1 MGSSG
6 IDVDLLTKLVKDAVD
21 KETVALR
28 LEIENLQKEQK
39 KSGDEIEKL
48 KNENNKLQSEIV
60 KVERKL
66 DEVEQYNRKSSLIL
80 GGAFPEGREGESPA
94 ETRETAKK
102 IIQEKLKVELKG
114 DIVACHRL
122 RNKRRVVVKF
132 QDSDDRDAVYEAKFG
147 QEGEHGEKITV
158 HENLTE
164 KRARM
169 VSLLEEMRKKGDVLN
184 YHTRNGHIMARD
196 NATKRYSR
204 IQPWLTEEEVKHTL
218 HNAALRT
225 NLTHGNLLKSQT
237 LTNIPQGSVARK
249 ASNLEDYVVGNS
261 GKTRQT
267 RQTKRSEGAAAGGSS

>member
-1 MGSSG
+1 M
-6 IDVDLLTKLVKDAVD
+6 DNLDMDLLTKLVKDAVD

-28 LEIENLQKEQK
+28 VEIENLQKEQK
-39 KSGDEIEKL
+39 KSVDEIEKL
-48 KNENNKLQSEIV
+48 KNENKNLQSEIV

-80 GGAFPEGREGESPA
+80 GGAFPEGKEGESPA

-122 RNKRRVVVKF
+122 RNKRRVVIKF
-132 QDSDDRDAVYEAKFG
+132 QDSEDRDAVYEAKFG
-147 QEGEHGEKITV
+147 QEGEQGEKITV

-169 VSLLEEMRKKGDVLN
+169 VSLLEEMRKNRDVLN
-184 YHTRNGHIMARD
+184 YHTRNGNIMARD
-196 NATKRYSR
+196 SAAKRYTR
-204 IQPWLTEEEVKHTL
+204 IQPWFTEQEIKDTL

-225 NLTHGNLLKSQT
+225 NNHTHSHFLKSQT
-237 LTNIPQGSVARK
+237 LTHIPQGSVARK
-249 ASNLEDYVVGNS
+249 ASNLEDYVVGNA
-261 GKTRQT
+261 RQT
-267 RQTKRSEGAAAGGSS
+267 RQSKKSEGAAAGSSS

>member
-1 MGSSG
+1 MY
-6 IDVDLLTKLVKDAVD
+6 DVDMLTKLVKDAVD

-28 LEIENLQKEQK
+28 VEIENLQKEQK

-48 KNENNKLQSEIV
+48 KNENKRLQAEIV
-60 KVERKL
+60 MVDRKL

-102 IIQEKLKVELKG
+102 IIQDKLKVELKG

-122 RNKRRVVVKF
+122 RNKRRVVIKF
-132 QDSDDRDAVYEAKFG
+132 QDSEDRDAVYEAKFG
-147 QEGEHGEKITV
+147 QEGEQNEKITV

-169 VSLLEEMRKKGDVLN
+169 VSLLEEMRKRRDVLN

-196 NATKRYSR
+196 CATKRYSR
-204 IQPWLTEEEVKHTL
+204 IPHWFTEEEIKDVLNK
-218 HNAALRT
+218 AALRT
-225 NLTHGNLLKSQT
+225 NNHTHAQLLKSQT
-237 LTNIPQGSVARK
+237 LTHIPQGSVARK
-249 ASNLEDYVVGNS
+249 ASNLEDYVVGG
-261 GKTRQT
+261 GKARQT
-267 RQTKRSEGAAAGGSS
+267 RQTKKSEGAAAGSSS